1 MGYFFNVGELEK
13 NPCVKKVNLRGMTLT
28 TAFRVQ
34 LFQAW
39 KEGQNVEAIVQMLEE
54 NGITKE
60 LTSDTYA
67 LSIESSFK
75 MGGHS
80 VLYRL
85 GNPDDGGIR
94 RGKSID
100 TFGEIRTGEQWASD

>member
-1 MGYFFNVGELEK
+1 MPYSTLLFAGFGKEKKMGYFFNVEELVK
-13 NPCVKKVNLRGMTLT
+13 NPCVKKVSLRGMTLT

-39 KEGQNVEAIVQMLEE
+39 KAGQNVEAIVQMLEK

-67 LSIESSFK
+67 LSIGSSFK
-75 MGGHS
+75 TGAFRS
-80 VLYRL
+80 ILYR
-85 GNPDDGGIR
+85 
-94 RGKSID
+94 KS
-100 TFGEIRTGEQWASD
+100 G